1 MAKCKKCGQKD
12 GVHKMSCESRKQV
25 VVEPEFLNKE
35 DEKHWGFGE
44 DAFFRMLNNIVNGK
58 LKK

>member
-1 MAKCKKCGQKD
+1 MAKCKQCGQKE

-25 VVEPEFLNKE
+25 VIEPEFLNKE
-35 DEKHWGFGE
+35 DDRHWGFGE
-44 DAFFRMLNNIVNGK
+44 KLIFKMLNDIVNGK